1 MTFEEAFR
9 RLDEVVSRLEQGDL
23 ALEESLALYEEG
35 MARAARCNDLL
46 DKADL
51 RVRQLVAAPGGDA
64 LAAVDFGGWTE

>member
-35 MARAARCNDLL
+35 MALAARCNDLL

-51 RVRQLVAAPGGDA
+51 RVRQLVVMPGSDDVRAA
-64 LAAVDFGGWTE
+64 DFGGWTE